1 MAITHRNNNKEVK
14 VEVIMLDILKT
25 CIPIIIGALIA
36 IIPTMV
42 EKYMEQKN
50 VKDEQR
56 YTYKQNMYVELISL
70 FAKVLKA
77 PKDSREMDKLRNCI
91 NLISIT
97 GSTEVVKA
105 LDEYIDTWGK
115 EEKAEQQN
123 SKYCNLIKA
132 IRTDLGIDKT
142 INESFPNIG
151 LRDINIK
158 V

>member
-1 MAITHRNNNKEVK
+1 
-14 VEVIMLDILKT
+14 
-25 CIPIIIGALIA
+25 
-36 IIPTMV
+36 MV